1 MKSSLQ
7 TLRENVSHYNEQKQI
22 AKKGNIQNAKK
33 NHIIGFES
41 TTTKGNDELG
51 EVVVNFGD
59 PVMVEESS
67 IDWAG
72 NKIFYP
78 VLNPKYYTGWYRLYI
93 APEEM

>member
-1 MKSSLQ
+1 
-7 TLRENVSHYNEQKQI
+7 
-22 AKKGNIQNAKK
+22 
-33 NHIIGFES
+33 
-41 TTTKGNDELG
+41 
-51 EVVVNFGD
+51 
-59 PVMVEESS
+59 MVEESS